1 MAPAAAWLLLDTPS
15 GRHLALPVPRRAL
28 PGLTRAVSFLLRRLT
43 TERSVDGSDPGAVA
57 DWFDGCW
64 QAAAQ
69 DPAVAVWMIAES
81 RRGST
86 ATFRAGQSVGEER
99 VSRWIT
105 RLRQCLVLP
114 TSPQAVGQ
122 LRSATRV
129 SETRWSQFAG
139 VGDGAGTR
147 TERPVTAELAGRW
160 LEDLDRSA
168 RAEPVVEVLDKAAP
182 SAWFDAESPA
192 DEQVLA
198 LDDVLLTAGS
208 ISSFLQGYDGRVA
221 TARLD
226 AIRELA
232 YGAGHEINNPLA
244 NIAARAQALLLDE
257 TDSERRRRLATI
269 VDQAFRARDMIGGL
283 MIFARPPRPSVQRE
297 EIAAVLMA
305 VTDSLRETAEQHGVR
320 LALNLPLESV
330 SVEIDR
336 GQIEDALR
344 QVALNAIESIAGGGT
359 VGVEAASAPVT
370 AEAAC
375 VVTIT
380 DNGIGMSQET
390 VERMFDPF
398 FSGRE
403 AGRGVGLGLSKALR
417 LIDANGGAIAVD
429 SRPRQGTTV
438 SIRLPAA
445 P

>member
-28 PGLTRAVSFLLRRLT
+28 PGLTRAVSMLVRRLT
-43 TERSVDGSDPGAVA
+43 TERSADGSETGVVA
-57 DWFDGCW
+57 DWCDGCW
-64 QAAAQ
+64 EAAAHA
-69 DPAVAVWMIAES
+69 PAVAVWMVAES
-81 RRGST
+81 RRGGA
-86 ATFRAGQSVGEER
+86 ATFRSVQSVGEEW

-105 RLRQCLVLP
+105 RFRQCLVLP
-114 TSPQAVGQ
+114 TSPQAAGR
-122 LRSATRV
+122 LGSATRV
-129 SETRWSQFAG
+129 STVWWNQLAA

-147 TERPVTAELAGRW
+147 TERPVTAELAGLW
-160 LEDLDRSA
+160 LDKLDRCEP
-168 RAEPVVEVLDKAAP
+168 AESGPEVLDTAAL
-182 SAWFDAESPA
+182 SAWLDAENPS
-192 DEQVLA
+192 DEQVLV

-257 TDSERRRRLATI
+257 ADAERRRRLATI

-297 EIAAVLMA
+297 EIAAVLTA
-305 VTDSLRETAEQHGVR
+305 VIDSLRETAEQHGVR
-320 LALNLPLESV
+320 LALTLPLESIG
-330 SVEIDR
+330 VEIDR

-344 QVALNAIESIAGGGT
+344 QVLLNAIESIAGGGT
-359 VGVEAASAPVT
+359 VGVEAASAPVG

-375 VVTIT
+375 MVTIT

-438 SIRLPAA
+438 SIRLPVA